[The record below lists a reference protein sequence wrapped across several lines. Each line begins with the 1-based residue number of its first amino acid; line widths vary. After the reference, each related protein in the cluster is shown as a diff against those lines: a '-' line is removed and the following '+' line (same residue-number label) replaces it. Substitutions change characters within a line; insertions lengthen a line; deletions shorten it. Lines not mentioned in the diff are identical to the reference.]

1 MSIYLTSDLHFNHDR
16 EFVWKVRGF
25 NSIDEMN
32 ETIVKNWNATVDK
45 NDDVYVL
52 GDLCLGG
59 GDVSIL
65 AANKA
70 LIESLNGKLH
80 IIRGNH
86 DTDPRVRM
94 YETCANVVDVVKW
107 ADMLKYRG
115 YHFYLSH
122 FPTLTGNLEKESL
135 KQCTCNLFGHTHQQT
150 SNFHLDMPFMYHVG
164 VDSHKCLPVNLDDII
179 EEMKAKVR
187 ECLAELGEEKIYESC
202 NSVS

>member
-1 MSIYLTSDLHFNHDR
+1 MIFLTSDLHFNHDR

-25 NSIDEMN
+25 DSVQEMN
-32 ETIVKNWNATVDK
+32 ETIVKNWNSIVSP

-59 GDVSIL
+59 GTPSIL
-65 AANKA
+65 LANKK

-86 DTDPRVRM
+86 DTNPRVIM
-94 YETCANVVDVVKW
+94 YSQCANVVDEVKW
-107 ADMLKYRG
+107 ADMLNYKG

-135 KQCTCNLFGHTHQQT
+135 KKCTCNLFGHTHQT
-150 SNFHLDMPFMYHVG
+150 TNFHLDMPYLYHVG
-164 VDSHKCLPVNLDDII
+164 VDSHNCYPVSLDDII
-179 EEMKAKVR
+179 QEMNNKVQ
-187 ECLAELGEEKIYESC
+187 ECFAQI
-202 NSVS
+202 

>member
-1 MSIYLTSDLHFNHDR
+1 MIFLTSDLHFNHDR

-25 NSIDEMN
+25 ESVQEMN
-32 ETIVKNWNATVDK
+32 EEIVKRFNFVVKPD
-45 NDDVYVL
+45 DDVYIL

-59 GDVSIL
+59 GGPEVL

-70 LIESLNGKLH
+70 LIESLNGRLH

-107 ADMLKYRG
+107 ADMLHYRG

-122 FPTLTGNLEKESL
+122 FPTLTGNLEKENL
-135 KQCTCNLFGHTHQQT
+135 KQCTCNLFGHTHQT
-150 SNFHLDMPFMYHVG
+150 TNFHLDMPFMVHVG
-164 VDSHKCLPVNLDDII
+164 VDSHRCFPVSLDDII
-179 EEMKAKVR
+179 ENMKAKVR
-187 ECLAELGEEKIYESC
+187 ECLAELGEEETNESR
-202 NSVS
+202 N